1 MKKIHVNSLFF
12 KLALSVLAG
21 VAVLSAVLSY
31 VNIYS
36 SEQVFT
42 DMFSKSQEKIFGQ
55 IEERFY
61 SLYTD
66 FAEISGA
73 VAEDEAVQA
82 YLAYQGDDT
91 VTEQQLVYQMQ
102 QRVKQTKIHEYNNVT
117 LWIAGTSG
125 RNYMYNY
132 ADIVNVPLAEIFQY
146 PVTIDASEHPGQ
158 VSCSYMESGF
168 TDTMKN
174 TPAVIVCRAV
184 LNRRHE
190 VCGFVYLM
198 VKESEIRSFYDYF
211 LTGNSN
217 IVVFNHANEVISTN
231 NPEYFQA
238 GSEELNDILN
248 IVAQAKE
255 SRSYHALR
263 RENGESIRY
272 LVQQFSNSDFVIA
285 GTVNAKKAF
294 YEEYG
299 LYRSIEV
306 AFVIAAKTILAVF
319 FLVRRQTRPLS
330 RLADSMRDLK
340 QRDFDGYVPV
350 EGTDEIRELSRTY
363 NEMLADIR
371 HYIEKVMQTEQ
382 DKRTA
387 ELRALQMQINPHYIY
402 NTLAGIKWLILQGDG
417 GKAAA
422 TLDAFIA
429 LLRNTIS
436 NADEFITIR
445 QEEQNLRNYVQ
456 ISQARYGNKIQVEF
470 YIQDCCM
477 EAKIPKMLLQPFIEN
492 AFFHAF
498 PCGQR
503 GNINVFIQKREKR
516 LIIEIADD
524 GAGMTRQQLESGK
537 DGRKRTEHYSGIGIN
552 NIDERLKL
560 IYGTE
565 YTLNI
570 ESRKG
575 CGTTVTA
582 GIPYSV
588 MK

>member
-299 LYRSIEV
+299 LYRSIAV

-319 FLVRRQTRPLS
+319 FS
-330 RLADSMRDLK
+330 C
-340 QRDFDGYVPV
+340 
-350 EGTDEIRELSRTY
+350 
-363 NEMLADIR
+363 
-371 HYIEKVMQTEQ
+371 
-382 DKRTA
+382 
-387 ELRALQMQINPHYIY
+387 
-402 NTLAGIKWLILQGDG
+402 
-417 GKAAA
+417 AAA
-422 TLDAFIA
+422 DPAAF
-429 LLRNTIS
+429 
-436 NADEFITIR
+436 
-445 QEEQNLRNYVQ
+445 
-456 ISQARYGNKIQVEF
+456 
-470 YIQDCCM
+470 
-477 EAKIPKMLLQPFIEN
+477 P
-492 AFFHAF
+492 
-498 PCGQR
+498 PCGQH
-503 GNINVFIQKREKR
+503 
-516 LIIEIADD
+516 
-524 GAGMTRQQLESGK
+524 AGFK
-537 DGRKRTEHYSGIGIN
+537 A
-552 NIDERLKL
+552 
-560 IYGTE
+560 
-565 YTLNI
+565 
-570 ESRKG
+570 
-575 CGTTVTA
+575 A
-582 GIPYSV
+582 GF
-588 MK
+588 